1 MSSTSSS
8 DDESDTLELAGAPCV
23 EPSAKRVRLR
33 TKNMAPSTYNG
44 MLAKK
49 LGLKTE
55 TFQRLLLMRWPCFM
69 FNMLWMCCEHAGPPR
84 EDLWCIEYMSGVGRI
99 ASHFTEQGLLAATY
113 DNSDEPLFQ
122 QDILKPEGFAT
133 ALRLTSRLKCKAFAH
148 WGTVCSILGL
158 DEPVSKWAGRRQH
171 LWRHLKGKGP
181 RGQHHGGPDDRASH
195 VYRSAWRAVVF
206 WSNPRAH

>member
-1 MSSTSSS
+1 
-8 DDESDTLELAGAPCV
+8 
-23 EPSAKRVRLR
+23 
-33 TKNMAPSTYNG
+33 

-122 QDILKPEGFAT
+122 DILKP
-133 ALRLTSRLKCKAFAH
+133 
-148 WGTVCSILGL
+148 
-158 DEPVSKWAGRRQH
+158 
-171 LWRHLKGKGP
+171 
-181 RGQHHGGPDDRASH
+181 
-195 VYRSAWRAVVF
+195 
-206 WSNPRAH
+206 